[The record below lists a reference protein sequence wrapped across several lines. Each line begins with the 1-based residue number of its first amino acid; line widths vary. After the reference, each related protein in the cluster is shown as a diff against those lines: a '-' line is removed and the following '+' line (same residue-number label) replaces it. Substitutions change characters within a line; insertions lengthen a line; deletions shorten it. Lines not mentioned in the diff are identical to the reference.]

1 MTTRRTR
8 GDGGLHFDE
17 TRQRWI
23 ATTTLGFDGRGKRIT
38 RKASGRTKT
47 EAKTKLRD
55 MIRDH
60 EEGVV
65 TAANNSTVG
74 DAVRDWLAFG
84 VAGCSA
90 ATLQNYRVTGENH
103 VVGPLGARRLR
114 DLSADDVDRWLR
126 AESKVVSTRTLRL
139 MHSILNRAVKH
150 AMARDK
156 VRRNVVELCAIPAG
170 QSGRRSKSLD
180 LDQAEALLRAAVGSA
195 LHGYIV
201 LSLLIGART
210 EELRALRWGDV
221 DLMGRPTASPPVPP
235 SISVLRSVRDG
246 GDTKTRKS
254 RRRLAMPRR
263 CVQALDAHR
272 ARLGRTPA
280 RTDLVFV
287 SAAGTALDAHNV
299 RRAFR
304 RVVERAGLDPMAW
317 TPRELRH
324 SFVSLLSDSGVP
336 LEHISRLVGHSGTA
350 VTEAVYRQQLRP
362 VLEEGA
368 TAMDAI
374 FPLDDAG

>member
-17 TRQRWI
+17 TRQRWM
-23 ATTTLGFDGRGKRIT
+23 ATATLGFDGRGKRIT
-38 RKASGRTKT
+38 RKASGKTKT
-47 EAKTKLRD
+47 EAKNKLRD

-60 EEGVV
+60 EEGVA

-90 ATLQNYRVTGENH
+90 ATLRNYRVTGENH
-103 VVGPLGARRLR
+103 VVRPLGARRLR

-156 VRRNVVELCAIPAG
+156 VRRNVVELCAIPTG

-180 LDQAEALLRAAVGSA
+180 LEQAEALLRAAVGST

-210 EELRALRWGDV
+210 EELRALTWGDV
-221 DLMGRPTASPPVPP
+221 DLVGKPTASPPVPP

-272 ARLGRTPA
+272 ARLVRTPG

-304 RVVERAGLDPMAW
+304 RVVEKAGMDPTAW